1 MDNIYKS
8 LGDAEE
14 YLDDLKRLFGKCLVP
29 CTSTRSDIK
38 YDIETAENGGGKSA
52 AKPKKTRTKMNKKAK
67 ADERDEYLNNLNL
80 IRNNVSTLKNMVLE
94 MDEECESKFDHTS
107 TALIAYKMCTGLK
120 WFVDLL
126 S

>member
-1 MDNIYKS
+1 MTTLIYIELDNIYKS

-52 AKPKKTRTKMNKKAK
+52 TKPKKTRTKMNKKAK

-94 MDEECESKFDHTS
+94 MDDECESK
-107 TALIAYKMCTGLK
+107 
-120 WFVDLL
+120 WR
-126 S
+126 

>member
-1 MDNIYKS
+1 M
-8 LGDAEE
+8 
-14 YLDDLKRLFGKCLVP
+14 KRLFGKCLVP

-94 MDEECESKFDHTS
+94 MDEECESKFDHTR

>member
-52 AKPKKTRTKMNKKAK
+52 TKPKKTKMNKKAK

-94 MDEECESKFDHTS
+94 MDEECESKWCQK
-107 TALIAYKMCTGLK
+107 YKDS
-120 WFVDLL
+120 FLL
-126 S
+126 MQYKSCYS